1 MPTLTQFIYHL
12 IYDKPYR
19 NVFYYRVGRIHFLFS
34 WLLPMEHA
42 FNTFLNAK
50 SIGDHFRCFHNVTLG
65 QKNGKTPTIGN
76 NVVVSCGA
84 SILGDCII
92 GDNVIIG
99 AGCVV
104 VKSVPANSTIIG
116 NPAVIVKKE
125 GIKTYELL

>member
-1 MPTLTQFIYHL
+1 MINLTEMFSIIGLVEFISYL
-12 IYDKPYR
+12 AGYFRDVTIR
-19 NVFYYRVGRIHFLFS
+19 
-34 WLLPMEHA
+34 
-42 FNTFLNAK
+42 K

>member
-1 MPTLTQFIYHL
+1 MNIGHDIQ
-12 IYDKPYR
+12 
-19 NVFYYRVGRIHFLFS
+19 
-34 WLLPMEHA
+34 MEHA

-104 VKSVPANSTIIG
+104 VKSVPENSKIIG